1 MRRMTLPLVAAAA
14 LALAL
19 TGCTADTSEATAPSA
34 STKPTPTATPTPTV
48 EPLTDIEICELMI
61 PASGEVALESDAM
74 VESITADPSGGGI
87 DPLKLAV
94 LDEKLLRFEGWASPK
109 LRTALVAYNEPIHA
123 LQQIYDTGVN
133 TTITTSVGPDA
144 LALLGACIDV
154 NEAADAS

>member
-1 MRRMTLPLVAAAA
+1 MRRMTLPLATAA
-14 LALAL
+14 LLAL
-19 TGCTADTSEATAPSA
+19 TLTGCSSDSTEAAAPSA
-34 STKPTPTATPTPTV
+34 PAEPTPTAIPTI
-48 EPLTDIEICELMI
+48 EPLTDVEICELMI

-74 VESITADPSGGGI
+74 VESIAADPSGGEI

-94 LDEKLLRFEGWASPK
+94 LDEKLLRFEGWASPE

-144 LALLGACIDV
+144 TALLGACIDV
-154 NEAADAS
+154 YEAADVS

>member
-1 MRRMTLPLVAAAA
+1 MRRRIFPIVAAAA

-19 TGCTADTSEATAPSA
+19 TGCAADTSDATAPSA
-34 STKPTPTATPTPTV
+34 SAQPTPTPTPTV
-48 EPLTDIEICELMI
+48 EPLTDVEIYELMI

-74 VESITADPSGGGI
+74 VESITDDPSGGGI

-94 LDEKLLRFEGWASPK
+94 LDEKLLRFEGWASPE
-109 LRTALVAYNEPIHA
+109 LRTALVAYHEPIHA

-144 LALLGACIDV
+144 TALLGACVDV
-154 NEAADAS
+154 YEAADVS